1 MDIYL
6 LRHGETDWN
15 RTGRLQ
21 GHADIPLNAHGR
33 VQVNDTVRILRNMG
47 VRMDAMF
54 SSPLK
59 RAQESAVIAAALLNY
74 PRDGIEVEN
83 LLIERDF
90 GEGEG
95 LTIKEGEIRYPGC
108 NFPGI
113 ELQTDLVERAGRA
126 FRKIVDSCMK
136 KGAKRVLLVAHGAI
150 LFALLEA
157 VSEEPIS
164 YSGQAACIAQG
175 SIYGIRYL
183 DGKVRFAK
191 YDEGLNAFVETNAAQ
206 IGREACIYM

>member
-15 RTGRLQ
+15 KTGRLQ
-21 GHADIPLNAHGR
+21 GHADISLNAHGR
-33 VQVNDTVRILRNMG
+33 VQVNDTVRILRDMG
-47 VRMDAMF
+47 VRMDVIV

-74 PRDGIEVEN
+74 PRDGIVTEN

-95 LTIKEGEIRYPGC
+95 LTIQEGEIRYPGC

-113 ELQTDLVERAGRA
+113 ELQTDLVARAGRA
-126 FRKIVDSCMK
+126 FHKIVDSHK
-136 KGAKRVLLVAHGAI
+136 EAKQILLVAHGAI

-157 VSEEPIS
+157 VSEAPIS
-164 YSGQAACIAQG
+164 YNGQAACIGQG
-175 SIYGIRYL
+175 SIYGIRYV
-183 DGKVRFAK
+183 DGRACFAR
-191 YDEGLNAFVETNAAQ
+191 YDERVKAFVETNAAE
-206 IGREACIYM
+206 IGRAAKIYM

>member
-15 RTGRLQ
+15 KTGRLQ

-33 VQVNDTVRILRNMG
+33 VQVNDTVRILRDMG

-54 SSPLK
+54 VSPLK
-59 RAQESAVIAAALLNY
+59 RAQESAVIAAALLNF
-74 PRDGIEVEN
+74 PREKIVVEN

-90 GEGEG
+90 GDGEG
-95 LTIKEGEIRYPGC
+95 LTIMEGEIRYPGC

-113 ELQTDLVERAGRA
+113 ELHSDLVARAGRA
-126 FRKIVDSCMK
+126 FDKIVDSA
-136 KGAKRVLLVAHGAI
+136 KGAERILLVAHGAI

-164 YSGQAACIAQG
+164 YNGQAACIAQG
-175 SIYGIRYL
+175 SLYGIRYA
-183 DGKVRFAK
+183 DDSVRFAR
-191 YDEGLNAFVETNAAQ
+191 YDERVKAFVETNAAE
-206 IGREACIYM
+206 IGRAAKIYM

>member
-15 RTGRLQ
+15 KTGRLQ

-47 VRMDAMF
+47 VRLDAMF

-59 RAQESAVIAAALLNY
+59 RAQESAVIAAAQLDY
-74 PRDGIEVEN
+74 PKDRIVVEN

-90 GEGEG
+90 GDGEG

-113 ELQTDLVERAGRA
+113 ELHTDLVARAGRA
-126 FRKIVDSCMK
+126 FYKIVDSCM
-136 KGAKRVLLVAHGAI
+136 GAERILLVAHGAI

-164 YSGQAACIAQG
+164 YNGQAACISQG
-175 SIYGIRYL
+175 SIYGIRYM
-183 DGKVRFAK
+183 DGGVRFAE
-191 YDEGLNAFVETNAAQ
+191 YDERVNAFVETNAAK
-206 IGREACIYM
+206 IGRAAKIYM

>member
-15 RTGRLQ
+15 KTGRLQ
-21 GHADIPLNAHGR
+21 GHADIPLNARGR
-33 VQVNDTVRILRNMG
+33 VQVDETVRILRNMG
-47 VRMDAMF
+47 VRMDVMV

-74 PRDGIEVEN
+74 PRDSIVVEN

-95 LTIKEGEIRYPGC
+95 LTIKE
-108 NFPGI
+108 
-113 ELQTDLVERAGRA
+113 
-126 FRKIVDSCMK
+126 FRKIVNTHK
-136 KGAKRVLLVAHGAI
+136 NAERILLVAHGAV

-157 VSEEPIS
+157 VSEETIPYI
-164 YSGQAACIAQG
+164 GRAACVEQG
-175 SIYGIRYL
+175 CLYGIRYV
-183 DGKVRFAK
+183 DGKSCFAR
-191 YDEGLNAFVETNAAQ
+191 YDERVKAFVETNAAE
-206 IGREACIYM
+206 IGKAAKIYM

>member
-1 MDIYL
+1 MDLYL

-15 RTGRLQ
+15 KTGRLQ
-21 GHADIPLNAHGR
+21 GHADISLNAHGR
-33 VQVNDTVRILRNMG
+33 VQVNDTVRILRDMG
-47 VRMDAMF
+47 VRMDVVV

-74 PRDGIEVEN
+74 PRDGIVTEN

-113 ELQTDLVERAGRA
+113 ELQTDLVARAGRA
-126 FRKIVDSCMK
+126 FHKIVDAHK
-136 KGAKRVLLVAHGAI
+136 DAKRILVVGHGAV

-164 YSGQAACIAQG
+164 YNGQAACIAQG
-175 SIYGIRYL
+175 SIYGIRYA
-183 DGKVRFAK
+183 DDKVRFGK
-191 YDEGLNAFVETNAAQ
+191 YDAEVNAFVETNAAA

>member
-6 LRHGETDWN
+6 IRHGETDWN
-15 RTGRLQ
+15 KTGRLQ

-59 RAQESAVIAAALLNY
+59 RAQESAVIAAALLNF
-74 PRDGIEVEN
+74 PRDRIAVEN

-108 NFPGI
+108 NFPGL
-113 ELQTDLVERAGRA
+113 ELHSDLVARAGRA
-126 FRKIVDSCMK
+126 FHKIVDSS
-136 KGAKRVLLVAHGAI
+136 KGAQRILLVAHGAI

-164 YSGQAACIAQG
+164 YNGQAACIAQG
-175 SIYGIRYL
+175 SIYGIRYV
-183 DGKVRFAK
+183 DEKVRFARYEEK
-191 YDEGLNAFVETNAAQ
+191 VNAFVETNAAE
-206 IGREACIYM
+206 IGRTATIYM

>member
-1 MDIYL
+1 MDLYL

-15 RTGRLQ
+15 KTGRLQ
-21 GHADIPLNAHGR
+21 GHADISLNAHGR
-33 VQVNDTVRILRNMG
+33 VQVNDTVRILRDMG
-47 VRMDAMF
+47 VRMDVVV

-74 PRDGIEVEN
+74 PRDGIVTEN

-113 ELQTDLVERAGRA
+113 ELQTDLVARASRA
-126 FRKIVDSCMK
+126 FHKIVDAHK
-136 KGAKRVLLVAHGAI
+136 DAKRILLVAHGAV

-164 YSGQAACIAQG
+164 YNGQAACIAQG
-175 SIYGIRYL
+175 SIYGIRYA
-183 DGKVRFAK
+183 DDKVRFGK
-191 YDEGLNAFVETNAAQ
+191 YDAEVNAFVETNAAA

>member
-15 RTGRLQ
+15 KTGRLQ
-21 GHADIPLNAHGR
+21 GHADIPLNARGR
-33 VQVNDTVRILRNMG
+33 VQVDETVRILRNMG
-47 VRMDAMF
+47 VRMDVMV

-74 PRDGIEVEN
+74 PRDSIVVEN

-108 NFPGI
+108 DFPGL
-113 ELQTDLVERAGRA
+113 ELQKDLVARAGRA
-126 FRKIVDSCMK
+126 FRKIVNTHK
-136 KGAKRVLLVAHGAI
+136 NAERILLVAHGAV

-157 VSEEPIS
+157 VSEETIPYI
-164 YSGQAACIAQG
+164 GRAACVEQG
-175 SIYGIRYL
+175 CLYGIRYV
-183 DGKVRFAK
+183 DGKSCFAR
-191 YDEGLNAFVETNAAQ
+191 YDERVKAFVGTNAAE
-206 IGREACIYM
+206 IGKAAKIYM

>member
-47 VRMDAMF
+47 VRMDAIF

-74 PRDGIEVEN
+74 PRDDIVVEN

-113 ELQTDLVERAGRA
+113 ELRTDLVERAGRA
-126 FRKIVDSCMK
+126 FRKIVDSCTK
-136 KGAKRVLLVAHGAI
+136 KRAERVLLVAHGAI

-164 YSGQAACIAQG
+164 YSGQAACIGQG

-183 DGKVRFAK
+183 DGKALFAR
-191 YDEGLNAFVETNAAQ
+191 YDEEVNAFVETNAAE
-206 IGREACIYM
+206 IGRAANIYM